1 MKINLQQIDEYSAR
15 EQQSRY
21 YRGKDTSA
29 MLCGSCEEEIDFEY
43 QDDEICHIC
52 NEHRV
57 LYLIE
62 ETYEKR

>member
-1 MKINLQQIDEYSAR
+1 
-15 EQQSRY
+15 
-21 YRGKDTSA
+21 

-62 ETYEKR
+62 ETYEKQRN